1 MNNTPSANRTTM
13 PNAAANQA
21 SDALKLSDIML
32 QKYIACWVIGS
43 LETWADMR
51 RYNYSSDV
59 YTGFAA
65 PPALYIDNGGKLA
78 YRLRP
83 RFNSE
88 YVWNRESLNSIGG
101 NDANYHTKPLWFTL
115 K

>member
-1 MNNTPSANRTTM
+1 MYQLQIALHG
-13 PNAAANQA
+13 AAVPQT
-21 SDALKLSDIML
+21 SDELKLSDIML
-32 QKYIACWVIGS
+32 QKYIALWVIGS
-43 LETWADMR
+43 LETWVDMR

-59 YTGFAA
+59 YIGFAP

-78 YRLRP
+78 YRFRP

-88 YVWNRESLNSIGG
+88 YVWNRESLNTIGG
-101 NDANYHTKPLWFTL
+101 NDPDYHTKPPWFSQ